1 MQRDRVAALQC
12 AVPMSKK
19 FIVQLSARLH
29 YGRIILFT
37 GEFYRLTERVVIS
50 MHVDATTG

>member
-1 MQRDRVAALQC
+1 METVRLQC
-12 AVPMSKK
+12 AVPMSEK
-19 FIVQLSARLH
+19 FTVQLSARSAH
-29 YGRIILFT
+29 YGCIVLFT